1 MAIVTGGVLAELGE
15 ALAAHRAVMRSIRE
29 YAPRLDDEDYA
40 VDIAIVTGDDV
51 GPTPLPIGVTPG
63 PVGRTQ
69 RRFIVW
75 HRLPKG
81 LVTEVAVRCWF
92 VKMLPQTEVLVR
104 THLPRKSRSYPADRL
119 AEEVVGLR
127 LFLDRR

>member
-1 MAIVTGGVLAELGE
+1 MAIVTGGVLAEHGE
-15 ALAAHRAVMRSIRE
+15 AMDAHRAVMRSIRE

-40 VDIAIVTGDDV
+40 VDIAFVTGDDV
-51 GPTPLPIGVTPG
+51 GPTPPPIGVTPG

-81 LVTEVAVRCWF
+81 LVTEVAVRDWF
-92 VKMLPQTEVLVR
+92 VETLPQTEALVR
-104 THLPRKSRSYPADRL
+104 THLPQKSRSYPADRL
-119 AEEVVGLR
+119 ADEVVGLR
-127 LFLDRR
+127 LFLDQR